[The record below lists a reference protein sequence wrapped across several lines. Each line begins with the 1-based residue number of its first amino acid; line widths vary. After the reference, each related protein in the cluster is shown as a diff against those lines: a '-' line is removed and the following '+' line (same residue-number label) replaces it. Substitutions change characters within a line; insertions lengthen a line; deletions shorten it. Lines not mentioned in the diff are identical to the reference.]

1 MRINELSARIVDW
14 SISVQVD
21 QDSNALK
28 NHVTRAEQQ
37 FTDISTLSY
46 DETGHLQDQEESKR
60 GDGAVNRKQSQRSL
74 TF

>member
-1 MRINELSARIVDW
+1 MRINELRARIVDW

-21 QDSNALK
+21 QDSSALK
-28 NHVTRAEQQ
+28 KHVTRAEQQ

-46 DETGHLQDQEESKR
+46 DETGHLQDQEESKG
-60 GDGAVNRKQSQRSL
+60 GDGEVNRKQFQRSS